1 MKLVNFYSKRE
12 RGFTLIEI
20 IFVIA
25 LLGGLMAILF
35 KSIAGPTA
43 KAKADEARLAMGG
56 PITQG
61 LQMYQI
67 HNHKY
72 PTTEQ
77 GLKALVADPGDAKSW
92 SGPYATD
99 AQMVDPWNNPIEY
112 ELLDGRNFKLT
123 SRGDDGELGTADDI
137 TFPEE
142 SKP

>member
-1 MKLVNFYSKRE
+1 MRLKTE

-35 KSIAGPTA
+35 KSIAGPTK
-43 KAKADEARLAMGG
+43 KAKEDEARLLMAG
-56 PITQG
+56 PLTQG

-67 HNHKY
+67 HNHKF

-77 GLKALVADPGDAKSW
+77 GLKALISDPGDAKGW
-92 SGPYATD
+92 SGPYAQD
-99 AQMVDPWNNPIEY
+99 AQTVDPWSNQIEY
-112 ELLDGRNFKLT
+112 ELDGRNYKLR

-137 TFPEE
+137 VFPDD
-142 SKP
+142 SKPES